1 MNWNQHELWSEKW
14 KLLCLFICYFGGAAG
29 LVIVFN
35 LIGLNGRKKL
45 NEIWKRIQT
54 ARIYCFGKWKKIQFM
69 GCSTEFG
76 VFCDFW
82 NRELSL
88 EPELWS
94 FKTLISFFAG
104 VSLEFEV
111 KSVWSSLLEVIIL
124 KKLRFL
130 PHFSP
135 TWINL

>member
-1 MNWNQHELWSEKW
+1 MNYGVKNENY
-14 KLLCLFICYFGGAAG
+14 LCLFICYFGGAAG

-35 LIGLNGRKKL
+35 LIGLNGRKRTEWNMKKNTNSEDL
-45 NEIWKRIQT
+45 LLREVEKNTIYGLFHEIC
-54 ARIYCFGKWKKIQFM
+54 CF
-69 GCSTEFG
+69 
-76 VFCDFW
+76 FCDFW
-82 NRELSL
+82 NHELSL